1 MPKDSIVIRTPA
13 EMQAH
18 SLNQRGKG
26 LKVGF
31 VPTMGALHAGH
42 LSLIDY
48 IRDVCDEVV
57 VSIFVNPL
65 QFERSD
71 DLDSY
76 PRTFDT
82 DKGLCAERGVT
93 SIYCPTVDQ
102 MYPQGYCTKVLVEG
116 PNNLLCGKVRTGHF
130 DGVTTVVLKLFN
142 AVKPHIAAFGEKDFQ
157 QLTLIKRMVLDMNL
171 DVEVVGR
178 PTVREAD
185 GLAMSSRNVH
195 LNADERHRALALWR
209 GQQKARSLADAG
221 ETDCAK
227 LIKATRD
234 EIAMVDPTRIEYIE
248 IVDSTNLESLTT
260 LDRPARMALAVWMG
274 STRLIDN
281 TPMN

>member
-1 MPKDSIVIRTPA
+1 MPKDPIVIRTPA
-13 EMQAH
+13 EMQAY
-18 SLNQRGKG
+18 SLAQRAKG

-31 VPTMGALHAGH
+31 VPTMGALHQGH
-42 LSLIDY
+42 LSLIEY
-48 IRDVCDEVV
+48 VHEVCNEVV

-71 DLDSY
+71 DLNSY

-82 DKGLCAERGVT
+82 DKALCAERGV
-93 SIYCPTVDQ
+93 SVIYFPTVEA

-142 AVKPHIAAFGEKDFQ
+142 AVKPNIAAFGEKDFQ

-185 GLAMSSRNVH
+185 GLALSSRNVH
-195 LNADERHRALALWR
+195 LSADERQRALALWR
-209 GQQKARSLADAG
+209 GQQKARALADAG

-227 LIKATRD
+227 LIEAARD
-234 EIAMVDPTRIEYIE
+234 EIAKVEPTRIEYIE
-248 IVDSTNLESLTT
+248 IVDSTSLESLAT